1 MKCLMIKY
9 YVGVLM
15 ERVYFDFFGFLF
27 EFIVGNLEY
36 FGYGGLIY
44 KVGRM
49 YCVIIINSWSN
60 SKGSSKWIFCLIWFF
75 C

>member
-1 MKCLMIKY
+1 MFNDK
-9 YVGVLM
+9 VLGWSIDG
-15 ERVYFDFFGFLF
+15 ESLFWFFGF
-27 EFIVGNLEY
+27 FIWIYNRKFEY

-60 SKGSSKWIFCLIWFF
+60 SKGSSKWIFY
-75 C
+75 